1 MLVQIEPSYQNF
13 LIDSNSLL
21 LQIFYNFREKEAEKN
36 KKLASTQGKTLLNI
50 IVMIVVYWSFIW
62 F

>member
-36 KKLASTQGKTLLNI
+36 KKLASTQGKTLNI
-50 IVMIVVYWSFIW
+50 ISMIVVYRSFIW

>member
-50 IVMIVVYWSFIW
+50 IVMIVVY
-62 F
+62 